1 MFFTVSEIS
10 HPSTRFGCLRPCD
23 VQISQSSNVI
33 QYAKKVSTSSS
44 NWIIMQPIRYL
55 KFLRISNHSIYFRS
69 ALSGLHSYQHSEHV
83 RSKTNGVNHKQ
94 NLTASDNFINRRS
107 ASTSILPSNVDMMTN
122 SNGMPNTKS
131 PSQRSVQSLRSVSRY
146 SNHNHLGNHTDPN
159 SSVSLLDRNLVSL
172 LKYVLFELEK
182 LMKYCYNFSK

>member
-94 NLTASDNFINRRS
+94 NLTGSDNFINRRS
-107 ASTSILPSNVDMMTN
+107 ASTSILPSKVDMMTN

-182 LMKYCYNFSK
+182 LYYYNYSR

>member
-1 MFFTVSEIS
+1 MDYYAT
-10 HPSTRFGCLRPCD
+10 
-23 VQISQSSNVI
+23 
-33 QYAKKVSTSSS
+33 QY
-44 NWIIMQPIRYL
+44 IRCIRYL

-94 NLTASDNFINRRS
+94 NLTGSDNFINRRS
-107 ASTSILPSNVDMMTN
+107 ASTSILPSKVDMMTN

-182 LMKYCYNFSK
+182 LYCYNYSK